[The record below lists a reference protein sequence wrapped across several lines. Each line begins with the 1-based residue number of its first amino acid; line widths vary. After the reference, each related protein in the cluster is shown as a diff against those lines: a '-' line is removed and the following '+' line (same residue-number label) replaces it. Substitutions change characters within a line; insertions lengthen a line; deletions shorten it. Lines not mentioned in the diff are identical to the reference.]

1 MGMTVAF
8 DEDALNGYYSV
19 WFTDTDAGFA
29 LEHHCPQ
36 EVYNLFKR
44 CMEESAKAHNELAT
58 KVENQRKE
66 LASLLAKNKKLEE
79 ENQKLRDINN
89 KNFWPNGK
97 APVVDFPVLEYDSI
111 PSWLDFTFTNFRC
124 DLRRTLNL
132 PGMITIEGV
141 SDDRKKINA
150 FLEHGDVFSGIFSIC
165 RMSDIKDLVDKYNA
179 LVVSNRHLELEKTSA
194 LDSLALVETN
204 LKGVRKKAE
213 EAKDEYEKMKEVLER
228 WHDAT
233 GCDNFDQAKKKIEKL
248 REATCTPF
256 GCELYQRLLKDKNKD
271 LQSQIKKR
279 DEMIENLTK
288 EIQEL
293 KDGIDAHGS
302 LLLSRAERLDKLHNM
317 IWGGPGYHPLIIGGE
332 LHTAKGYLE
341 HKGYKCFVDAVA
353 NLEADIALLKNR
365 EIQCAEGTYTI
376 FIHPHHMDALK
387 VDIKHDR
394 YQAENR
400 LIEECSELIQA
411 LAKRKRAYSPE
422 VNYIGSHELMELAH
436 VIISAIVYCRYW
448 GISNELLQK
457 AIQVKYPEPYED

>member
-1 MGMTVAF
+1 MGVTITFEKDPITGYCNIGF
-8 DEDALNGYYSV
+8 DNDYFLVDGELYRR
-19 WFTDTDAGFA
+19 
-29 LEHHCPQ
+29 
-36 EVYNLFKR
+36 FKEFVHDN
-44 CMEESAKAHNELAT
+44 MNEINAMGT

-111 PSWLDFTFTNFRC
+111 PSWFDFTFTNFEYDSRK
-124 DLRRTLNL
+124 TLNL
-132 PGMITIEGV
+132 PANITIKGV
-141 SDDRKKINA
+141 SDDRKKIEA
-150 FLEHGDVFSGIFSIC
+150 FMEHGDVFSGIFSIC

-179 LVVSNRHLELEKTSA
+179 LVVDNRHLELEKASV
-194 LDSLALVETN
+194 LDSLSGVRTN
-204 LKGVRKKAE
+204 LEYTRKKME
-213 EAKDEYEKMKEVLER
+213 VAKNEHEKLKEVLYK
-228 WHDAT
+228 WHKAT

-248 REATCTPF
+248 REATCIPF
-256 GCELYQRLLKDKNKD
+256 GCELDQRLLKDKNKD

-279 DEMIENLTK
+279 DEEIERLAK
-288 EIQEL
+288 ENQEL

-317 IWGGPGYHPLIIGGE
+317 IWGGPGYHPLTVGGQ
-332 LHTAKGYLE
+332 LYTARGYLE
-341 HKGYKCFVDAVA
+341 HKGCKCFVDAVT
-353 NLEADIALLKNR
+353 NIEADIALLKNR
-365 EIQCAEGTYTI
+365 EIQCAEGTYSI
-376 FIHPHHMDALK
+376 FIHPDHMEALK
-387 VDIKHDR
+387 IDVKHDR
-394 YQAENR
+394 YQAETR

-411 LAKRKRAYSPE
+411 LAKRKRTYSPG

>member
-1 MGMTVAF
+1 MGMAIFLEQDIFNGCRIIFDKAEYTVSADF
-8 DEDALNGYYSV
+8 YNKFESFLN
-19 WFTDTDAGFA
+19 D
-29 LEHHCPQ
+29 
-36 EVYNLFKR
+36 N
-44 CMEESAKAHNELAT
+44 AKVIKSLND

-97 APVVDFPVLEYDSI
+97 APAVDFPVLQYDSI
-111 PSWLDFTFTNFRC
+111 PSWFDFTFTNFEYDSRK
-124 DLRRTLNL
+124 TLNL
-132 PGMITIEGV
+132 PANITIKGV
-141 SDDRKKINA
+141 SDDRKKIEA
-150 FLEHGDVFSGIFSIC
+150 FIEHGDVFSGIFSIC

-179 LVVSNRHLELEKTSA
+179 LVVDNRHLELEKASIR
-194 LDSLALVETN
+194 DSLELVNTN
-204 LKGVRKKAE
+204 LKYVRKRAE
-213 EAKDEYEKMKEVLER
+213 EARDEYEKMKEVLKR
-228 WHDAT
+228 WHEAT

-248 REATCTPF
+248 RNEASCIPF
-256 GCELYQRLLKDKNKD
+256 GCELDNKLLKDKNKD
-271 LQSQIKKR
+271 LQNQIKKR
-279 DEMIENLTK
+279 DEEIENMAK

-302 LLLSRAERLDKLHNM
+302 LLLSRAERLDKLHNI

-376 FIHPHHMDALK
+376 FIHPEHMDAIQRDLN
-387 VDIKHDR
+387 HSC

-411 LAKRKRAYSPE
+411 LAKRKRTDARK
-422 VNYIGSHELMELAH
+422 VNYIGGHELTELAH
-436 VIISAIVYCRYW
+436 VVVSTIAYCKYW

-457 AIQVKYPEPYED
+457 AVQVKYPEPYED